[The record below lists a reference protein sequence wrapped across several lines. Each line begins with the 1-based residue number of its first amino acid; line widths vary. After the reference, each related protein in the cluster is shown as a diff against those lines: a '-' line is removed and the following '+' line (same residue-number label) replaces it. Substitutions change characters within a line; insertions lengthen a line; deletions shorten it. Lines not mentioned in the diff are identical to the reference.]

1 MDIIE
6 KILALLEKGQQ
17 QEALIEYKKILNSGS
32 AEEKF
37 SLAEELFQFG
47 FIDEAKALYENLL
60 QAYPDEGELLVLLAE
75 TCIELGDEDQ
85 AMLAL
90 EKVTPADSSYPQA
103 LLLLADLYQING
115 LYEVSEQKLK
125 SAKQLLSDE
134 VVIDF
139 AMGELYAEQGKVT
152 EAIRAYQAVLLQ
164 ETEIAGV
171 IIHQRIADI
180 LSSSGSFEEALPHY
194 EQALNE
200 KLEINTLFGYA
211 FTALQAGFNR
221 TAIEKFNEIKSLD
234 PDYHSLYLP
243 LAKAYERE
251 EQLLQSFET
260 VKEGIRQDEFNKDLF
275 FYGGK
280 IALKLA
286 EEDEAERLFRE
297 ALALDPAFTEAALTL
312 NKLFIKQE
320 RYENVIDLIKE
331 LDIQEEEEPQL
342 IWDEALALQ
351 NLEKYSH
358 ALNKY
363 EHAYTFFKND
373 HEFLNDYGYFLIE
386 EGKNAK
392 AAEIFIKL
400 LKGDPSN
407 EDYQQM
413 IERLTDEL
421 PK

>member
-6 KILALLEKGQQ
+6 KIVALLEKGQQ
-17 QEALIEYKKILNSGS
+17 EEALTEYKKILNSGT

-47 FIDEAKALYENLL
+47 FLSEARALYENLL

-75 TCIELGDEDQ
+75 TCIELGDEDE

-90 EKVTPADSSYPQA
+90 EKVSPADPGYPQA
-103 LLLLADLYQING
+103 LLLLADLYQMNG

-125 SAKQLLSDE
+125 NAKQLLPNE

-152 EAIRAYQAVLLQ
+152 EAIRAYEAVLLQ

-180 LSSSGSFEEALPHY
+180 LSASGSFEEALPHY
-194 EQALNE
+194 EQALAE

-221 TAIEKFNEIKSLD
+221 TAIEKFNEVKSLD
-234 PDYHSLYLP
+234 PEYHSLYLH

-251 EQLLQSFET
+251 EELVQSFES

-320 RYENVIDLIKE
+320 RYEDVIELIKE
-331 LDIQEEEEPQL
+331 LDIQEEEEPQF

-351 NLEKYSH
+351 HLEKYSH

-373 HEFLNDYGYFLIE
+373 HEFLNDYGYFLVE
-386 EGKNAK
+386 EGKNAT

-407 EDYQQM
+407 EEYQQM